1 MMAALLGAMGF
12 HGAQPQQP
20 PQQSPPPA
28 AAADTSSFQVV
39 NGPDL
44 ARNPVDPAGAAINL
58 NQTPAQAANSLNC
71 TLLVPA
77 NPLSAQGLATPYQL
91 GDGCTMANAAE
102 QAFVDA
108 TILAPNGQVTVYN
121 PLVVTRGTQPLV
133 APTAPTVP
141 AGSQVI
147 IETGF
152 NGNNLVLVGFGAT
165 QGNCIDAFGNSIIA
179 QTAACNASAFFQAAN
194 QQIAAGTLTVPAV
207 GTASDGQSCQITRSF
222 AMIDQDQSDNTEAS
236 YLVSAQ
242 GRTAQN
248 TAANAAALQG
258 VTSVGNGSDDGLLAK
273 FLDPALG
280 CTPFKAPDTTA
291 PSGSQG
297 SQALNELSARQ
308 NPAGA
313 QGGVPALLP
322 PNDPQLLVNGNFSI
336 GKVNTYRGLTD
347 QPLLGNNTNATQV
360 AAIYCQNMVNL
371 QPGRLQLDRAAELN
385 FTSPVPAVGNNLANF
400 MGNRLFMSFTNLNCQ
415 NFGLRNPVRVTVDG
429 NQVAIAVTYNLN
441 LTNQRAFVPGQFGG
455 GFPGPA
461 PGGLPGRQM
470 NPAGM

>member
-1 MMAALLGAMGF
+1 MFNNVGQFG
-12 HGAQPQQP
+12 
-20 PQQSPPPA
+20 
-28 AAADTSSFQVV
+28 
-39 NGPDL
+39 DL
-44 ARNPVDPAGAAINL
+44 ARTPVDPAGAAINL

-77 NPLSAQGLATPYQL
+77 NPLTAQGLATPYQL
-91 GDGCTMANAAE
+91 GDGCTMANAGE

-108 TILAPNGQVTVYN
+108 TILAPNGQLTTYN

-133 APTAPTVP
+133 TPVAPTVP

-152 NGNNLVLVGFGAT
+152 NGNNLVLTGFGAQ

-179 QTAACNASAFFQAAN
+179 QTAACNAAAFFQAAN

-222 AMIDQDQSDNTEAS
+222 SMIDQDQSDNTEAS
-236 YLVSAQ
+236 YLVNGQ

-258 VTSVGNGSDDGLLAK
+258 AAPAGNGSDDGLLAK

-308 NPAGA
+308 NPQAA
-313 QGGVPALLP
+313 QNGVLALLP
-322 PNDPQLLVNGNFSI
+322 PNDPQLLVGGNMSV
-336 GKVNTYRGLTD
+336 GKVNVYRGLTD
-347 QPLLGNNTNATQV
+347 QPLLPNFTNAMQV
-360 AAIYCQNMVNL
+360 AATYCQNMVNI
-371 QPGRLQLDRAAELN
+371 QPGRNNLDMATEAN
-385 FTSPVPAVGNNLANF
+385 FTTPVPAVGNNLATF
-400 MGNRLFMSFTNLNCQ
+400 MGNRLFMSFTNLGCQ
-415 NFGLRNPVRVTVDG
+415 NFGLKNPVTVTLDG
-429 NQVAIAVTYNLN
+429 NQVAIAVRYNLF
-441 LTNQRAFVPGQFGG
+441 LTNQRAIVPGQFGG
-455 GFPGPA
+455 FPQQ
-461 PGGLPGRQM
+461 RM
-470 NPAGM
+470 NAAGM